1 MILLSDTIPFQFM
14 NIFYDIPGVM
24 NLTMNVSQNIYLS
37 LSDKWL
43 MFKSC
48 MSKLKQVRLKG
59 VQNTAQEVDYNFGVT
74 KKELFEEMAF
84 AWRFKGK
91 ESAGRRV
98 YPQKEELL

>member
-24 NLTMNVSQNIYLS
+24 NSTMNVSQNIYLS

-43 MFKSC
+43 MFKKL

-59 VQNTAQEVDYNFGVT
+59 VQNAAQEVDYNF
-74 KKELFEEMAF
+74 
-84 AWRFKGK
+84 AWSDQERT
-91 ESAGRRV
+91 
-98 YPQKEELL
+98 L